1 MESTGLS
8 DKGKQL
14 MTQAGQLREDL
25 FISHV
30 TNASVERMREKVQE
44 ELRAGNP
51 ITT

>member
-1 MESTGLS
+1 MS
-8 DKGKQL
+8 DKGRQL

-30 TNASVERMREKVQE
+30 TNASVERMREKVRE